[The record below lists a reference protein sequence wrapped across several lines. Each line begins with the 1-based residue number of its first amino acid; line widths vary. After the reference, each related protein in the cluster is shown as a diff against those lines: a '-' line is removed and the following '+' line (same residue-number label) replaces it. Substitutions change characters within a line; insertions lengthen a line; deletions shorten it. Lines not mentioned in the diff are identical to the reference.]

1 MKFIYLAFVTHT
13 PFVLQITMKIPTPI
27 FSFFC
32 VSFMSVS
39 IWAQQDTLS
48 TKSYDELEELITTYV
63 SKDSTLAFKI
73 TRYYLEKA
81 STEKNKEKM
90 ASAKGRL
97 GFLLGQAAYLESGI
111 AYLDEAIL
119 LYKQLD
125 LRELEMRAHLTK
137 GRIYN
142 SNGLFPESIASY
154 YKGLDIAKETAD
166 YSTYYSVINRIGW
179 IKGSLEDY
187 VGAIEIMQQGLRQL
201 SDTTMV
207 FNENIGTQHQ
217 LKVALTANI
226 AKAFDNAN
234 MSDSSLVYVN
244 RAFELAKPKA
254 DSCYQKTLYMLRA
267 EAQISKNKY
276 NLAKEDIE
284 KYKSICGP
292 LSKTDSLIIGGNMG
306 KIFYGIKQY
315 AKAIEE
321 LNRGLKAYNV
331 PEDEEK
337 YMEDYYKT
345 LAKAHKKEGNI
356 DSANYYLEKH
366 INTTMEFDK
375 LSKDLSTSF
384 KNREIEEFQQELDDL
399 TKQRSQRDSLIL
411 YGSIVGG
418 AIIFLLIL
426 GLVRTNKERKANE
439 IKFQNLLDK
448 VNASLDLEPQIIN
461 TKDTELDQKTSVDV
475 NPETT
480 QQILDGLKKLEEQH
494 YYLHPACSA
503 HNVAKRIKTNTTYL
517 SKVINTTYQKNFST
531 YVNDL
536 RINYAVLKLKEDKKF
551 RGYTVNAIATELGYK
566 SADSFTK
573 YFRQH
578 TGLLP
583 SFYIKKLN
591 TLT

>member
-1 MKFIYLAFVTHT
+1 MKFIYLAFVTHG
-13 PFVLQITMKIPTPI
+13 PFVLQITMKIPIPA

-32 VSFMSVS
+32 ALFMSVS
-39 IWAQQDTLS
+39 IWAQKDTLS
-48 TKSYDELEELITTYV
+48 TKSYEELEELITMYV
-63 SKDSTLAFKI
+63 SKDSTVSFKI

-81 STEKNKEKM
+81 SAEKDREKI
-90 ASAKGRL
+90 AFAKGRL
-97 GFLLGQAAYLESGI
+97 GFLLGQAEYLESGI

-119 LYKQLD
+119 LCQELD

-137 GRIYN
+137 GYIYN
-142 SNGLFPESIASY
+142 SNGLYPESIASY
-154 YKGLDIAKETAD
+154 YKGLDIAEETAD
-166 YSTYYSVINRIGW
+166 FSTYYSVINSIGW

-187 VGAIEIMQQGLRQL
+187 TGAVEIMQKGLSQL

-207 FNENIGTQHQ
+207 FNGDIATRHQ
-217 LKVALTANI
+217 LRIALTANI
-226 AKAFDNAN
+226 SKAFENAN

-244 RAFELAKPKA
+244 RAFELVKPVE
-254 DSCYQKTLYMLRA
+254 DSCVQKTLYMLRA
-267 EAQISKNKY
+267 EAQILKNRY

-292 LSKTDSLIIGGNMG
+292 LSKNDSLIVGGNMG
-306 KIFYGIKQY
+306 KVFYGTKQY

-321 LNRGLKAYNV
+321 LNRGLKAYPI

-337 YMEDYYKT
+337 YMEDYYKI

-366 INTTMEFDK
+366 INTTTESDK

-384 KNREIEEFQQELDDL
+384 KNRELEKFQQELDDL
-399 TKQRSQRDSLIL
+399 TKQRSQRDALIV
-411 YGSIVGG
+411 YGSIAGG

-448 VNASLDLEPQIIN
+448 VNASQDLEPQIIN

-536 RINYAVLKLKEDKKF
+536 RVNYAILKLKEDTKF

-591 TLT
+591 TLA